1 MKKIIYASIFMTLSS
16 FSIYRNEIEFSS
28 QPGVPGTTQP
38 LTERVVGTLQ
48 LLGKDNCRA
57 IIKVNNK
64 GVVQKFV
71 PTNLEE
77 KYYVDGIR
85 LKFAYV
91 KSTDAMPKDC
101 RGEAYISVS
110 DVTSLR

>member
-1 MKKIIYASIFMTLSS
+1 MFLALTSFKAIENTSS
-16 FSIYRNEIEFSS
+16 F
-28 QPGVPGTTQP
+28 QPTPTATQ
-38 LTERVVGTLQ
+38 TERVVGTLQ
-48 LLGKDNCRA
+48 ILGKDNCRA

-91 KSTDAMPKDC
+91 KSTDPMPKDC

-110 DVTSLR
+110 DVTALR